1 MSIHDLRTILLTTG
15 GGFAIIGVALLLR
28 RIARER
34 FWLHTVVM
42 LIGASIAVPELASL
56 LGITLDFL
64 KWLLLKFAGWL
75 SHKGHAW
82 SVVAGFFQ
90 VLGDGLYVIFALVLA
105 VWLLWHLFPRL
116 HTLRGG
122 GGGRTRVGG
131 GPTTGMPYGGAGGGG
146 GLAGR
151 LAGLHAVERYTMWLA
166 LFTPAAVVL
175 ATPLSHLVRIR
186 GGA

>member
-1 MSIHDLRTILLTTG
+1 MSIHDLRAILVTTG
-15 GGFAIIGVALLLR
+15 GGIAIIGVALLLR

-34 FWLHTVVM
+34 FWLHAVVM
-42 LIGASIAVPELASL
+42 LIGASFAVPELSSL
-56 LGITLDFL
+56 LGLALDFL

-75 SHKGHAW
+75 ATKGHAW
-82 SVVAGFFQ
+82 SVVGTFFQ
-90 VLGDGLYVIFALVLA
+90 VVGDGLTVIFALILV

-131 GPTTGMPYGGAGGGG
+131 GATTGMPYGVPGAGG

-151 LAGLHAVERYTMWLA
+151 LSGLHAVERYTMWLA
-166 LFTPAAVVL
+166 FFTPAAVVL
-175 ATPLSHLVRIR
+175 ATPLSHLVRIH